1 MRDFINHAKILDVT
15 KIKPIL
21 RGKRKM
27 KLSTGMK
34 KALSMFLTAA
44 LVVSGVYVSDGKASA
59 KEQVLAVTAGTTNSI
74 KVETNVKVA
83 TSAEI
88 TFVKPSTFAGVEL
101 TGAATNGV
109 VAIAKAATNA
119 ATAEYIVDVYAS

>member
-1 MRDFINHAKILDVT
+1 
-15 KIKPIL
+15 
-21 RGKRKM
+21 
-27 KLSTGMK
+27 MK
-34 KALSMFLTAA
+34 KALSMFLSAA

-59 KEQVLAVTAGTTNSI
+59 KDQVLAVTAGTTNSI

-83 TSAEI
+83 TGAEI
-88 TFVKPSTFAGVEL
+88 TFSKPTTFAGVEL

-119 ATAEYIVDVYAS
+119 ATGAAGCPRSSRRLDLRLRPGRQPG

>member
-83 TSAEI
+83 TSER
-88 TFVKPSTFAGVEL
+88 L
-101 TGAATNGV
+101 HL
-109 VAIAKAATNA
+109 
-119 ATAEYIVDVYAS
+119 

>member
-1 MRDFINHAKILDVT
+1 
-15 KIKPIL
+15 
-21 RGKRKM
+21 M

-59 KEQVLAVTAGTTNSI
+59 KDQVLAVTAGTTNSI

-119 ATAEYIVDVYAS
+119 ATAEYIVDVYASKVVVCLLYTSPSPRDRG

>member
-1 MRDFINHAKILDVT
+1 
-15 KIKPIL
+15 
-21 RGKRKM
+21 M

-83 TSAEI
+83 TGAEI
-88 TFVKPSTFAGVEL
+88 TFQNLQLSQALNLLVQQQTVL
-101 TGAATNGV
+101 LQ
-109 VAIAKAATNA
+109 
-119 ATAEYIVDVYAS
+119 

>member
-34 KALSMFLTAA
+34 KALSMFLSAA

-59 KEQVLAVTAGTTNSI
+59 KDQVLAVTAGTTNSI

-101 TGAATNGV
+101 TGAATNGGCCNSKGSNKCSNSRV
-109 VAIAKAATNA
+109 H
-119 ATAEYIVDVYAS
+119 S